1 MGFDMIKKNVS
12 SYILPSLFLVAVMVL
27 PDWALGQKT
36 PPLEKISFGIPAMDA
51 GFLPLFVARDRNFFR
66 NEGLEAGSFTLKADI
81 ATKKLAALNLPNIRD
96 ERLKPGFRASA

>member
-1 MGFDMIKKNVS
+1 
-12 SYILPSLFLVAVMVL
+12 
-27 PDWALGQKT
+27 
-36 PPLEKISFGIPAMDA
+36 MDA

-66 NEGLEAGSFTLKADI
+66 DEGLEAEIVHVKADI